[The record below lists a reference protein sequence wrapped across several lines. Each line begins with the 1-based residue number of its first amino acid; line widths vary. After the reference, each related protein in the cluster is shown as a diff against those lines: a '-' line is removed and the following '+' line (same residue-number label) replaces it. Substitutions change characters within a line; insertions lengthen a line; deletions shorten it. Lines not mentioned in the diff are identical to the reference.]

1 MKSMLQPL
9 TVPASTRRMPRRVV
23 TGEHVW
29 VYWRCDGRDDVARV
43 RDLSVGGMFLETKQ
57 PKRIGASTNLHFLV
71 QEGAIRAEA
80 TVLHAKQGHGMGLRF
95 TAVREE
101 DRTKLISLMARLR
114 VV

>member
-1 MKSMLQPL
+1 
-9 TVPASTRRMPRRVV
+9 MPRRVV
-23 TGEHVW
+23 SAEHVW

-43 RDLSVGGMFLETKQ
+43 RNLSVGGIFLETTQ
-57 PKRIGASTNLHFLV
+57 PKRIGASTTLHFLV
-71 QEGAIRAEA
+71 QEGTIRAEA
-80 TVLHAKQGHGMGLRF
+80 TVLHAKEGQGMGLRF